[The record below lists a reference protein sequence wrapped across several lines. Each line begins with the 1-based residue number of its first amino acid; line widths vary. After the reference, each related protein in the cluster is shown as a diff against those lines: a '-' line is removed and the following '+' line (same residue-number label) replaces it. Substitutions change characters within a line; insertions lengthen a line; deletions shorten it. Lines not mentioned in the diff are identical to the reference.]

1 MMIVRKEG
9 FIVGVLVGSTA
20 TIMIRCAV
28 RHLPQM
34 AAHRLDDYQVPLHPA
49 ASR

>member
-1 MMIVRKEG
+1 MMIVQKEG

-20 TIMIRCAV
+20 TIMIRCAARRLLETV
-28 RHLPQM
+28 
-34 AAHRLDDYQVPLHPA
+34 AHRLDDYQVPPLLA